1 VKILLTGATGYVGGR
16 LLKALQKSDHQLRC
30 LARKPESLARGAGTG
45 TAVVRGDALDYET
58 LAAALIDID
67 VAYYLVHSMGSA
79 GNFEEDD
86 RIAASNFGRACAACR
101 VRKIIYL
108 GGLGSDQGQLSSH
121 LRSRHEVGR
130 ILREYNIPVIEFRA
144 SVIIGSGSI
153 SFELVRALTE
163 RLPVMI
169 APRWV
174 SVPAQP
180 IAIDDVTAY
189 LMAAAKFEIDESR
202 VFEIGGADVVSYA
215 GIIKEYARQ
224 RGLCRIIVPVPVL
237 TPYLSSLW
245 LGLVTPIY
253 ARIGR
258 KLIEGLRYP
267 TIVRDASAL
276 EAFGIRPRGI
286 REAMSTAI
294 KETR

>member
-1 VKILLTGATGYVGGR
+1 VRILLTGATGYVGGR
-16 LLKALQKSDHQLRC
+16 LLKALEQSNHDVRC
-30 LARKPESLARGAGTG
+30 LARKPESLARRAGTR
-45 TAVVRGDALDYET
+45 TAIVQGDALDYET
-58 LAAALIDID
+58 LPAALSDVD
-67 VAYYLVHSMGSA
+67 VAYYLVHSMSSA

-86 RIAASNFGRACAACR
+86 RLAASNFGRACAVCR
-101 VRKIIYL
+101 VRKIVYL
-108 GGLGSDQGQLSSH
+108 GGLGPDEEQLSSH

-180 IAIDDVTAY
+180 IAIEDITAY
-189 LMAAAKFEIDESR
+189 LMSAAEFETDASR
-202 VFEIGGADVVSYA
+202 VLEIGGADVVSYA

-224 RGLCRIIVPVPVL
+224 RGLRRLIIPVPVL

-245 LGLVTPIY
+245 LGLVTPVY
-253 ARIGR
+253 SRVGR
-258 KLIEGLRYP
+258 KLVEGLRYP

-276 EAFGIRPRGI
+276 EVFAIRPRGI
-286 REAMSTAI
+286 REAMSTAL